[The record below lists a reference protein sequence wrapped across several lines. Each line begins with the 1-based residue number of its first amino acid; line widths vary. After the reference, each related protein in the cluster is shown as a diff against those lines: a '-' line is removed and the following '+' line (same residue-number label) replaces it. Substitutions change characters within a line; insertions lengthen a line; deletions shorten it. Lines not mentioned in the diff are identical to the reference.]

1 MELDAK
7 HTVLFAVY
15 SEYQKDIPD
24 MTVITPNFLHL
35 DERVFNLKQ

>member
-7 HTVLFAVY
+7 HTVLFVIY

-24 MTVITPNFLHL
+24 MTIILL
-35 DERVFNLKQ
+35 RLW